1 MYKITT
7 DGICNEYNKPYVL
20 ICENN
25 PLTAVITDFKRL
37 LLLRGLEFPKDLI
50 TKNYGAKIVL
60 KYSFLD
66 SEDTPEKVELTFKVE
81 DLNKQKDS

>member
-25 PLTAVITDFKRL
+25 PLTAVIIDFKR
-37 LLLRGLEFPKDLI
+37 
-50 TKNYGAKIVL
+50 IV
-60 KYSFLD
+60 
-66 SEDTPEKVELTFKVE
+66 
-81 DLNKQKDS
+81 N